1 MPEKQEGKPNNS
13 WIIYATVIALVL
25 AGLYVG
31 HRMHVFSKEH
41 DYYASYSNI
50 KGLQPSSPIMMR
62 GVRVGKISDIELT
75 DSGKVLVTLTIKKGI
90 ELHNGT
96 VALIASGGLM
106 GDKIIRLT
114 PGNEPGFVP
123 EYSTI
128 ESSYDTSVLEMSA
141 RLTPYVNMA
150 TGALHN
156 MDTSLVKLNE
166 RLQGPLGNTI
176 TAMLLKYQTQLA
188 GYAQK
193 SAVCENKVNS
203 LYAPVANAE
212 RSSANMAE
220 NSKQLP
226 ASLAN
231 KAHKMQRLSN
241 TPMTAN
247 FESLHSSIKSLN
259 SNITALNNST
269 KKGNWLNDKSNYQ
282 HLSSNMDTLSSNW
295 KETQRSPKGIVIFG
309 GKKKK

>member
-1 MPEKQEGKPNNS
+1 MPEKQEDKRNTN
-13 WIIYATVIALVL
+13 WIIYTIAIALVL
-25 AGLYVG
+25 AGLYVARRR
-31 HRMHVFSKEH
+31 HLFSKEH

-75 DSGKVLVTLTIKKGI
+75 DSGKVLVKLTIKKGV

-114 PGNEPGFVP
+114 PGTEPGFIP
-123 EYSTI
+123 ESSII
-128 ESSYDTSVLEMSA
+128 EGSYDTSVLEMSA
-141 RLTPYVNMA
+141 RLTPYVEIASN
-150 TGALHN
+150 ALHN
-156 MDTSLVKLNE
+156 MDTSLVKLNA

-176 TAMLLKYQTQLA
+176 TAMMLKYQTQLA

-193 SAVCENKVNS
+193 SARWDNKADS
-203 LYAPVANAE
+203 LQAPIANADK
-212 RSSANMAE
+212 SSANMAE
-220 NSKQLP
+220 NSKHLP

-231 KAHKMQRLSN
+231 KAHKMQRLAN

-247 FESLHSSIKSLN
+247 FQSLQSSIRSLN
-259 SNITALNNST
+259 SNISALNNST
-269 KKGNWLNDKSNYQ
+269 KKGNWMNDKSGYQ
-282 HLSSNMDTLSSNW
+282 HLSNNLDTLSSNW